1 MIIKN
6 ENDIYIY
13 FETIEQLEPGNILDA
28 GMFLK
33 RIGSVARKVM
43 DREVL
48 PDIRLDGID
57 FFPERTFAVWEG
69 IYDSIITVPSFLE
82 SEEQEKYDLAVFL
95 GTEGMCQKQGFAE
108 VSVKAAECARYLL
121 ADWNLEQWTKTLP
134 DDKIKELNLEGKPYY
149 LFDFGA

>member
-1 MIIKN
+1 MILKN

-13 FETIEQLEPGNILDA
+13 FETIEQLEPQSILDA

-43 DREVL
+43 GCEVL

-57 FFPERTFAVWEG
+57 FFPERTFPVWKQ
-69 IYDSIITVPSFLE
+69 IYDSIVSIPSFLE
-82 SEEQEKYDLAVFL
+82 GKSLKRYDLAVFL
-95 GTEGMCQKQGFAE
+95 GTEELCKMQGFTE
-108 VSVKAAECARYLL
+108 VLIKAAESASYLL
-121 ADWNLEQWTKTLP
+121 ADQRLEPWSKNLPQHR
-134 DDKIKELNLEGKPYY
+134 IKELNLEEQLYF